1 MNKKEKEI
9 VKKYVISSLITFVTA
24 FAVTVLPTIDTLTLE
39 TVKQGALVGAIFSG
53 LRAGFKAIFEHLA
66 SKA

>member
-24 FAVTVLPTIDTLTLE
+24 FAVAVLPTIDTLTVE
-39 TVKQGALVGAIFSG
+39 SIKQGALAGFVFLG